1 MSTEPNNDSKPSK
14 WSDGD
19 TSKFGRAKAGK
30 YHKSIKAQSDR
41 HQSHQRKY
49 EQSHQQERLERW
61 YSRITTPKP
70 DKPRSTNVARKF
82 TTVPLPGPK
91 MAQHAELLEAVRKA
105 KKAQGDERSAAR
117 LAKYKRDTHWVARS
131 AYEYMNMHAH

>member
-1 MSTEPNNDSKPSK
+1 MENDDASKNSFA
-14 WSDGD
+14 SGNTD
-19 TSKFGRAKAGK
+19 KFRYGK
-30 YHKSIKAQSDR
+30 YHKSIKGQSNR
-41 HQSHQRKY
+41 QQAHQRKY
-49 EQSHQQERLERW
+49 ELSHQQERLERW

-82 TTVPLPGPK
+82 SAVSLPGP
-91 MAQHAELLEAVRKA
+91 AVVQHAALIEAVRKA

-131 AYEYMNMHAH
+131 EYEYMNMHAH